1 MLMTET
7 ERAQERWNDF
17 LQAEPQTEVKKKLL
31 DLNLQIFHFNRHNTN
46 AEINQTTIE
55 FKNDERPYFGN
66 TLNVFNY
73 QGQRRI
79 EVSTELNEML
89 ESNHIPIEE
98 IESIAD
104 EFSQHKYIYGAKAFK
119 TCVREGQTN
128 FDGYT
133 IEKLQ
138 SKKLK
143 IKGLSFVGATFKELG
158 LVEPTIENCDFTNAT
173 IKEGMFKNGTIN
185 STFDKADLS
194 STQFRNC
201 DLSKSSFVE
210 TNLNYTKV
218 YDSNLSNAN
227 LSKAKNVER
236 LTGQNTN
243 FTNVTAN
250 GLPLEDLADI
260 RSFQVQKI
268 AFMKDTDFKVKMV
281 KLDETD
287 PYFNMLEMS
296 LADAGL
302 PSNHFLVIKND
313 DIYYIEALQFN
324 EPITAGT
331 YSAGEGQIDL
341 ANLVIK
347 RFESDEHNEL
357 NKDFKELGIVA
368 TGVETKNND
377 VITTYALHRDPS
389 KTFSIAIDQTHN
401 PFDSELVITN
411 QDTYEQFLEQ
421 AGIKGNLRD
430 SFERDLMCHSVEL
443 HREDIENNRIEN
455 RLDRIGVK
463 FGQAVVLD
471 DTLITS
477 YQLTKNPQ
485 RKIEVITDI
494 SNSGKSK
501 IPNSTLVKELVEDL
515 VPSKDEK
522 KALTRT
528 LKETLINA
536 SKEHYKE
543 NSDVIERRTS
553 DPKIKL
559 HEQQHLKSKMQRR
572 KLS

>member
-1 MLMTET
+1 MTET
-7 ERAQERWNDF
+7 EKAQERWNDF
-17 LQAEPQTEVKKKLL
+17 LQAEPQTEVKKKIL
-31 DLNLQIFHFNRHNTN
+31 DLNLEIIHFNRHNTN
-46 AEINQTTIE
+46 AEINKTTIE
-55 FKNDERPYFGN
+55 FKNDEREHYGN
-66 TLNVFNY
+66 ALNVFNY

-79 EVSTELNEML
+79 EVSTELNEIL
-89 ESNHIPIEE
+89 ESNHISIEE

-119 TCVREGQTN
+119 TCVREGQTD

-143 IKGLSFVGATFKELG
+143 IKGLSFVGATFKEIG
-158 LVEPTIENCDFTNAT
+158 LVEPIIENCDFTNAT

-201 DLSKSSFVE
+201 NLSNSSFIE
-210 TNLNYTKV
+210 ANLNYTKV
-218 YDSNLSNAN
+218 YESNLTNANLSNA
-227 LSKAKNVER
+227 KKITR
-236 LTGQNTN
+236 FTGQNTN

-250 GLPLEDLADI
+250 GLPLEDLAEI

-268 AFMKDTDFKVKMV
+268 AFMKDTDFEVKMV
-281 KLDETD
+281 KIDETD

-302 PSNHFLVIKND
+302 PSNHFLVIKNGENH
-313 DIYYIEALQFN
+313 YIEALQFN
-324 EPITAGT
+324 EPIKKGT

-341 ANLVIK
+341 AELVIE

-368 TGVETKNND
+368 TGVEMNNNN

-389 KTFSIAIDQTHN
+389 KTFSISLDQTHN

-411 QDTYEQFLEQ
+411 QETYEQFLEQ

-430 SFERDLMCHSVEL
+430 SFERDLMCHSAEL
-443 HREDIENNRIEN
+443 HKEDVENNRIEN
-455 RLDRIGVK
+455 RLDRLGVK

-471 DTLITS
+471 DTLIS
-477 YQLTKNPQ
+477 SFKLTKNPH
-485 RKIEVITDI
+485 RKIEVKTDI
-494 SNSGKSK
+494 NNSGKSK
-501 IPNSTLVKELVEDL
+501 IPNSGLIKELVEDL
-515 VPSKDEK
+515 VSSKDEK
-522 KALTRT
+522 KALTKK

-536 SKEHYKE
+536 SNEHYKE
-543 NSDVIERRTS
+543 NSDVIERRTR
-553 DPKIKL
+553 DPKIAL
-559 HEQQHLKSKMQRR
+559 HEQQHLKSKNQRR